1 MTRVSKCRLG
11 HQTVCARKLAI
22 ILLAAGAVVTLTSCG
37 TDSSADDPRHAPPSP
52 SPPAASDSSSTR
64 PVAPSADPGDPIE
77 AAYRKYWEEKVK
89 AYAKASVQGTDLK
102 KYAVAEAFTTA
113 EMEVQALKTKGLVA
127 KGKPVLAPKV
137 TSVDNNRKVPQ
148 GTLSDCTDVSDWTL
162 MQQSTG
168 ADVTL
173 PDDRLTKYVTKA
185 VAEKWY
191 GRWVIVKV
199 TPEDRTC

>member
-1 MTRVSKCRLG
+1 M
-11 HQTVCARKLAI
+11 CAA
-22 ILLAAGAVVTLTSCG
+22 LTGCS
-37 TDSSADDPRHAPPSP
+37 TNSSADDPRHAPPSTTSATVSGSPSTRSAAP
-52 SPPAASDSSSTR
+52 SP
-64 PVAPSADPGDPIE
+64 DPGAPIE

-102 KYAVAEAFTTA
+102 KYAVAEAFTAA

-127 KGKPVLAPKV
+127 TGKPVLAPKV
-137 TSVDNNRKVPQ
+137 TSVDNKRKVPQ
-148 GTLSDCTDVSDWTL
+148 GTLSDCTDVSGWTL
-162 MQQSTG
+162 VQQSNG

-173 PDDRLTKYVTKA
+173 PDDRLTRYVTKA

-199 TPEDRTC
+199 TPEDRSC

>member
-1 MTRVSKCRLG
+1 MSE
-11 HQTVCARKLAI
+11 AS
-22 ILLAAGAVVTLTSCG
+22 TS
-37 TDSSADDPRHAPPSP
+37 
-52 SPPAASDSSSTR
+52 PA
-64 PVAPSADPGDPIE
+64 APSADPDEPVE

-102 KYAVAEAFTTA
+102 KYAVAEALTTA
-113 EMEVQALKTKGLVA
+113 EAEVQALEEKGVVA
-127 KGKPVLAPKV
+127 TGSPVLAPKV
-137 TSVDNNRKVPQ
+137 TSVDTNRKVPR

-162 MQQSTG
+162 VQQSSG

-173 PDDRLTKYVTKA
+173 PSDRLTKYVTEA

-199 TPEDRTC
+199 TPEDRPC

>member
-1 MTRVSKCRLG
+1 
-11 HQTVCARKLAI
+11 VCARKLATL
-22 ILLAAGAVVTLTSCG
+22 LLAAGAVVTLASCG
-37 TDSSADDPRHAPPSP
+37 TDSSADDPRHTPPSP
-52 SPPAASDSSSTR
+52 SPSSPTVSDSSSTR
-64 PVAPSADPGDPIE
+64 PSADPGDPIE

-127 KGKPVLAPKV
+127 TGKPVLAPKV

-162 MQQSTG
+162 VQQSSG